1 MANSEK
7 EVLISIKDLLRY
19 LVTTVKQTANN

>member
-7 EVLISIKDLLRY
+7 EVLISIKDFLRY